1 MKKLLL
7 FPIIAALMCAC
18 SSVNCPL
25 NNIVQMKWQFS
36 STLDGTLTVSTN
48 RHDGNDTVLVNQ
60 NTQTDSLLLPMS
72 YTADEDTFQLDWIS
86 SDSVSYTD
94 HIIINKQ
101 NLQHFESIECSPT
114 VYHYINSVETDGVF
128 IDSVRIANPNV
139 TNNTN
144 SANIIIYTSTSSD

>member
-1 MKKLLL
+1 MKKLLF
-7 FPIIAALMCAC
+7 FPIIAVLLCAC

-60 NTQTDSLLLPMS
+60 NTNTDSLLLPLS
-72 YTADEDTFQLDWIS
+72 YTASEDTFQLVWTDTA
-86 SDSVSYTD
+86 SVSYTD
-94 HIIINKQ
+94 YIRIKKQ
-101 NLQHFESIECSPT
+101 DLQHFESIECSP
-114 VYHYINSVETDGVF
+114 VVFHNIISAETDGVF
-128 IDSVRIANPNV
+128 IDSLKIANPNV

-144 SANIIIYTSTSSD
+144 SVNIIIYTSTDND